1 MSFRL
6 APLLLLVAL
15 WLGGPMPRAA
25 AQCVM

>member
-1 MSFRL
+1 MTFRL

-15 WLGGPMPRAA
+15 WLGGPLPTAA